1 MFLMNVVKKK
11 VGGGGLDLGVP
22 SRQIESNNSRRCP

>member
-11 VGGGGLDLGVP
+11 VGGELDLGVP